1 MKKLILLLFYAALF
15 VLANNAT
22 ASSIPAVQPDS
33 LVDELLI
40 RNYATQQLG
49 ISADAYQLLSAQ
61 QRANMFGRLF
71 KWLGGLITGYGK
83 YQESNRR
90 MQGPYM
96 VFQHDNGDLHAHI
109 VTSVMRLTKQLYI

>member
-1 MKKLILLLFYAALF
+1 MKKLILLLFCVVLF
-15 VLANNAT
+15 AFANNAR
-22 ASSIPAVQPDS
+22 ASSISIAQPDS

-49 ISADAYQLLSAQ
+49 ISAEAYQLLSAQ
-61 QRANMFGRLF
+61 QRANIFGRLF

-96 VFQHDNGDLHAHI
+96 VFQYNQFSDLEF
-109 VTSVMRLTKQLYI
+109 YC